1 MTKNYFLKITF
12 HCLLISG
19 IFGTTLMAQTD
30 TTRVATLDTINITAS
45 RLPSTEL
52 LTPYALSVV
61 DKFYL
66 QTGQRQLSVNEA
78 LQNVPGL
85 LALNPDNFAQDLR
98 VSIRGFG
105 ARSAFGIRGVK
116 LLVDGLPE
124 STPDGQ
130 AQVDNLDLGAFQRV
144 EVIRGSSAGL
154 YGNAAGGV
162 LSFTSESVPS
172 QPFVELGYTAGSFGL
187 QRYQFKGG
195 LQKGIISG
203 FAQLSHTQSNGYRSQ
218 SRLETTQLY
227 SYLQADFSP
236 QTQLKLI
243 YNYVF
248 SPVADDP
255 GALNREDATQN
266 PIEARV
272 QNITFNGGES
282 VEQGKVG
289 LIFNHQFASGHQLAI
304 KSFFIN
310 RSFDNRL
317 PFQRGG
323 IVKLNRN
330 FYGLGAQYQYEGK
343 LLRLPYQL
351 KLGVDFEQQ
360 RDNRQRFDNLEGTR
374 GNQTLDQ
381 RELFTNTAVYLLQS
395 LQLTSKL
402 KFNASIRY
410 DAIQLEAQ
418 DQFLNDGD
426 ASGNRAYQVLNPS
439 VGLLYRFSR
448 LANVYI
454 NVSTSFETPTLSE
467 LSANPNGGG
476 GFNPELNPQTAIS
489 YELGAK
495 GLIINRLRYSA
506 SVFHIALQNELLP
519 FELAAFPQRT
529 FFNNVG
535 NSTRQ
540 GLEISLDYQ
549 LLKGLHLLGSY
560 TFSHFVF
567 DTFPDGNDDFSGKM
581 LPGVPTRM
589 GYAELR
595 YQNNQGWYSSFNVRF
610 NGSMFATNAN
620 DVEDPGYQLVNF
632 RIGWQKQFNDFTLAP
647 FFGINNLFNMR
658 YTANLRINAFGA
670 RYFEPGMPLNFHAGI
685 KLGFQGK

>member
-1 MTKNYFLKITF
+1 
-12 HCLLISG
+12 
-19 IFGTTLMAQTD
+19 MAQKD
-30 TTRVATLDTINITAS
+30 TSQTTTLDTIKVTAS

-52 LTPYALSVV
+52 LTPYSLSVV
-61 DKFYL
+61 DQFYL

-78 LQNVPGL
+78 LQNIPGL

-116 LLVDGLPE
+116 VLVDGLPE

-130 AQVDNLDLGAFQRV
+130 AQVDNLDLAAFQRM

-162 LSFTSESVPS
+162 LSFTSESIPKE
-172 QPFVELGYTAGSFGL
+172 PFAELRYTAGSFGL

-195 LQKGIISG
+195 LQKGKVSG

-227 SYLQADFSP
+227 SYIKADFTP
-236 QTQLKLI
+236 NTQLKLI

-248 SPVADDP
+248 SPIADDP
-255 GALNREDATQN
+255 GALNRDDATQI

-272 QNITFNGGES
+272 QNVTFDGGES
-282 VEQGKVG
+282 VEQGKIG
-289 LIFNHQFASGHQLAI
+289 LVLNHQLAI
-304 KSFFIN
+304 GHQLIFKGFFIN

-317 PFQRGG
+317 PFQGGG
-323 IVKLNRN
+323 IVKLNRD
-330 FYGLGAQYQYEGK
+330 FFGFGGQYQYDGK
-343 LLRLPYQL
+343 LLQLPYQL
-351 KLGVDFEQQ
+351 KLGVDFERQQ
-360 RDNRQRFDNLEGTR
+360 DNRQRFDNLNGIR
-374 GNQTLDQ
+374 GNQTLNQ
-381 RELFTNTAVYLLQS
+381 RELFTNTAIYLLQS
-395 LQLTSKL
+395 LQISPKL

-418 DQFLNDGD
+418 DQFLSDGND
-426 ASGNRAYQVLNPS
+426 SGNRSYQVFNPS
-439 VGLLYRFSR
+439 LGLLYSFSR
-448 LANVYI
+448 VANAYF
-454 NVSTSFETPTLSE
+454 NFSTSFETPTLSE

-476 GFNPELNPQTAIS
+476 GFNPDLTPQTAIS
-489 YELGAK
+489 YELGVK

-506 SVFHIALQNELLP
+506 SVFHINLQNELLP

-540 GLEISLDYQ
+540 GLEISLAYRFF
-549 LLKGLHLLGSY
+549 KGLHLLGSY
-560 TFSHFVF
+560 TFSRFVF
-567 DTFPDGNDDFSGKM
+567 DNFPDGNDDFSGKV
-581 LPGVPTRM
+581 LPGVPEHM

-595 YQNNQGWYSSFNVRF
+595 YQNRRGWYSSFNVRF
-610 NGSMFATNAN
+610 NGSMFANNAN
-620 DVEDPGYQLVNF
+620 SVEDPGYQLANLRV
-632 RIGWQKQFNDFTLAP
+632 GWQKQLRNFALEP
-647 FFGINNLFNMR
+647 FLGINNLFNMR

-670 RYFEPGMPLNFHAGI
+670 RYFEPGMPINFHAGV
-685 KLGFQGK
+685 KLRFQGN

>member
-1 MTKNYFLKITF
+1 MTNNYFLKITCF
-12 HCLLISG
+12 CLFISCAFSK
-19 IFGTTLMAQTD
+19 ILLAQTD
-30 TTRVATLDTINITAS
+30 TSQVATLDTIQVTAS

-66 QTGQRQLSVNEA
+66 QTGQRQLSINEA

-105 ARSAFGIRGVK
+105 TRSAFGIRGIK

-162 LSFTSESVPS
+162 LSFTSESVT

-187 QRYQFKGG
+187 QRYQLKGG
-195 LQKGIISG
+195 VQKGKISG
-203 FAQLSHTQSNGYRSQ
+203 FAQVSHTQTNGYRSQ

-227 SYLQADFSP
+227 SYIKADFTP
-236 QTQLKLI
+236 KTQLKLI

-248 SPVADDP
+248 SPIADDP
-255 GALNREDATQN
+255 GALNRTDATQT
-266 PIEARV
+266 PIEART
-272 QNITFNGGES
+272 QNVTFDGGES

-289 LIFNHQFASGHQLAI
+289 LIFNHQFTERQQLTV

-330 FYGLGAQYQYEGK
+330 FYGLGAQYQYQGK
-343 LLRLPYQL
+343 ILSLPYQL
-351 KLGVDFEQQ
+351 KLGVDIEQQ
-360 RDNRQRFDNLEGTR
+360 QDNRERFDNLDGIR
-374 GNQTLDQ
+374 GSKTLDQ
-381 RELFTNTAVYLLQS
+381 RELFTNTAVYLLQA
-395 LQLTSKL
+395 LQITPKL
-402 KFNASIRY
+402 KLNASIRY
-410 DAIQLEAQ
+410 DALQLEAQ
-418 DQFLNDGD
+418 DQFLNDGND
-426 ASGNRAYQVLNPS
+426 SGNRSYQVWNPS
-439 VGLLYRFSR
+439 IGLLYNFSR

-454 NVSTSFETPTLSE
+454 NISTSFETPTLNE
-467 LSANPNGGG
+467 LSANPSGGG
-476 GFNPELNPQTAIS
+476 GFNPDLNPQTAIS
-489 YELGAK
+489 YELGLK
-495 GLIINRLRYSA
+495 GLIIKRLRYSA
-506 SVFHIALQNELLP
+506 AIFYIDLQNELLP

-540 GLEISLDYQ
+540 GLEVSLDYRFF
-549 LLKGLHLLGSY
+549 KGLHLLGSY
-560 TFSHFVF
+560 TFSRFVF
-567 DTFPDGNDDFSGKM
+567 DNFPDGSDDFSGKV
-581 LPGVPTRM
+581 LPGVPAHM

-595 YQNNQGWYSSFNVRF
+595 YQDKQGWFGSFNVRF
-610 NGSMFATNAN
+610 NGSIFATNAN

-632 RIGWQKQFNDFTLAP
+632 RMGWEKRFNHFTLAP

-670 RYFEPGMPLNFHAGI
+670 RYFEPGMPINFQAGV
-685 KLGFQGK
+685 KVRFQGR